1 MKDQITPTALFPI
14 TTSGQTHVLKE
25 FISHQQKKN
34 MRMIILVLRSTFI
47 IYSVRKAYVTS
58 CHFHGTMAA
67 DNFLVLC
74 YICAF
79 LGLNANGGPLQRN
92 CGCCDFPGLGQITL
106 RYRLYQAFIVVSL
119 SSG

>member
-1 MKDQITPTALFPI
+1 MKGQITPTALFQI
-14 TTSGQTHVLKE
+14 TTSRQTCLKS
-25 FISHQQKKN
+25 SHRTNKK
-34 MRMIILVLRSTFI
+34 RTWGRLHKSCAALFI
-47 IYSVRKAYVTS
+47 INSMRKAYVTS

-67 DNFLVLC
+67 DNVLVLC

>member
-1 MKDQITPTALFPI
+1 MKDQITPTALFQI
-14 TTSGQTHVLKE
+14 TTSGQTHVLKVHIAPTKKE
-25 FISHQQKKN
+25 HEDDFISPAQRYHHLFCAQS
-34 MRMIILVLRSTFI
+34 LR
-47 IYSVRKAYVTS
+47 
-58 CHFHGTMAA
+58 
-67 DNFLVLC
+67 NFMPLSRHNGCNNVLVLC